1 MDEEMLQRVASHQPE
16 EVNADA
22 SDEHEEVGLPSL
34 PNFQRNPRDHDQRR
48 ENAYVPHLTLHFDKP
63 TMYLCI
69 PLRRIR
75 NALQNESYQ
84 TNLGKFGVVVKN
96 TLSPF
101 LTVVLFCWGCYVVIR
116 GEMKLV
122 CSTLAERIEKL
133 KPWLAAHRV
142 VTTKVKTCINLFC
155 WMYRDLYH
163 YNRSGNKGSLPLPH
177 RLQTCHAM
185 EISKG

>member
-1 MDEEMLQRVASHQPE
+1 MRNIPLCLLEQGAVLLMDEEMLQRVASHQPE

-34 PNFQRNPRDHDQRR
+34 PNFQRNPRGDHDQRR

-84 TNLGKFGVVVKN
+84 TNLGKFGVVVKIVCP
-96 TLSPF
+96 LFSP
-101 LTVVLFCWGCYVVIR
+101 
-116 GEMKLV
+116 
-122 CSTLAERIEKL
+122 
-133 KPWLAAHRV
+133 
-142 VTTKVKTCINLFC
+142 
-155 WMYRDLYH
+155 
-163 YNRSGNKGSLPLPH
+163 
-177 RLQTCHAM
+177 
-185 EISKG
+185 